1 MMSIQF
7 PLIVVNFKA
16 HESALGEAAIRLAK
30 IHQEV
35 AIETG
40 AALALCV
47 SALDVQAVSK
57 AVSLPVF
64 VQHVDPVAFGAYTG
78 FLPPAAV
85 KAAGAFGTLLNHAEH
100 KLSDD
105 VLAATILKCREVGLF
120 TLVCAESIERAL
132 RIMTFHPDLIALE
145 PPELIG
151 GDISVSTAK
160 PELISEAV
168 NTVAASA
175 SGMAGAAEEAGM
187 AGAAGAAGVGVRAGA
202 VGAAGVGVRA
212 GAASASGM
220 ASAAGAG
227 LKLLVG
233 AGVKNAADVRKSL
246 ELGAAGVLL
255 ASGVTKA
262 KDPKTVLL
270 DLVSGLKK

>member
-1 MMSIQF
+1 MTIQF
-7 PLIVVNFKA
+7 PLVVVNFKTY
-16 HESALGEAAIRLAK
+16 ESALGEAAVRLAK

-64 VQHVDPVAFGAYTG
+64 AQHVDPVAFGAYTG
-78 FLPPAAV
+78 FVPPAAV

-120 TLVCAESIERAL
+120 TLVCAESVERAS
-132 RIMTFHPDLIALE
+132 RVMAFHPDLIALE

-151 GDISVSTAK
+151 GDISVSTAR

-168 NTVAASA
+168 NAVDAVDAVDVGV
-175 SGMAGAAEEAGM
+175 SGMDAMVGEAGI
-187 AGAAGAAGVGVRAGA
+187 AGAAGEAGVGVAT
-202 VGAAGVGVRA
+202 
-212 GAASASGM
+212 
-220 ASAAGAG
+220 AAGAG

-262 KDPKTVLL
+262 KDPKAVLL